1 VSGSL
6 NFERS
11 GLTPTTEGQDE
22 LLGPVEVGRI
32 LGVKPQVVVNWIRE
46 GRAHPSAVDGIGRNR
61 FTAEDVVRLRAGLGQ
76 RRTRS
81 TRASSVRDEPEEGGN
96 AGQGG

>member
-1 VSGSL
+1 M
-6 NFERS
+6 
-11 GLTPTTEGQDE
+11 
-22 LLGPVEVGRI
+22 GPVEVGRI

-61 FTAEDVVRLRAGLGQ
+61 FTTEDVARLRAGLGQ
-76 RRTRS
+76 RRSRTARTGS
-81 TRASSVRDEPEEGGN
+81 AQDGTVEGGN

>member
-1 VSGSL
+1 M
-6 NFERS
+6 
-11 GLTPTTEGQDE
+11 
-22 LLGPVEVGRI
+22 GPVEVGRI

-61 FTAEDVVRLRAGLGQ
+61 FTAEDVARLRAGLG
-76 RRTRS
+76 RRRS
-81 TRASSVRDEPEEGGN
+81 RSEGPAAAQSGTEEGGD